1 MHRNHLDILLY
12 GCSGTGKTYL
22 ARSIAKNLGIN
33 ELQVKG
39 PELLNKYIGASEQA
53 VRDIFEK
60 AQKSAPCVIIFDEFD
75 AIVPSR
81 NSGQASVTDRV
92 VNQ

>member
-1 MHRNHLDILLY
+1 MASKSLSEPYLDPAIFYPYLTLGLDILLY

-22 ARSIAKNLGIN
+22 AKSISKNLGMN

-53 VRDIFEK
+53 VRNVFEK
-60 AQKSAPCVIIFDEFD
+60 A
-75 AIVPSR
+75 
-81 NSGQASVTDRV
+81 
-92 VNQ
+92 